1 MTDGQVGGPTVDVV
15 IVGAGVFGCAL
26 AVRLARQRATVMVI
40 EQEAAIFARAST
52 NNQARVH
59 RGYHYPRSLRTGL
72 RSKANYDQFLAD
84 YPGAVDTGV
93 ESIYAIARSSRV
105 TADQFRQFTRRID
118 VPLRDLTTGA
128 ASWFEKDLVEATFL
142 ADEGVFNA
150 RSLAATL
157 ADEMA
162 RLGVDLRLSETVTR
176 LASAGPGTL
185 VESTVTADP
194 AAAAGQ
200 KETVARQVFVCAYA
214 GTDDLLVRSGLA
226 PMELRRQETEMELV
240 RLGPRFA
247 NVGITVMDGP
257 FFSLL
262 PYPIE
267 PGLHTLSHVRFTP
280 QLSTGPGTESAV
292 PTRAAAHSGERGLAF
307 GYMLR
312 DLQRYLPAIGDC
324 DRVRTIQETKM
335 LPLNLGTDGRPIM
348 IRRPPELPGVTVVVG
363 GKVDNVYDL
372 LETVGTADVSRG

>member
-1 MTDGQVGGPTVDVV
+1 MTNRSPGPPVVDVV

-26 AVRLARQRATVMVI
+26 AVRMARQHATVVVI
-40 EQEAAIFARAST
+40 EQERAIFARAST

-72 RSKANYDQFLAD
+72 RSKANYEQFLAD
-84 YPGAVDTGV
+84 YPDAVDTGV

-118 VPLRDLTTGA
+118 VPLRELTTGA
-128 ASWFEKDLVEATFL
+128 ANWFEKDLVEATFL
-142 ADEGVFNA
+142 ADEAVFNA
-150 RSLAATL
+150 RSMGASLAG
-157 ADEMA
+157 EMA
-162 RLGVDLRLSETVTR
+162 RLGVDLRLNETVTR
-176 LASAGPGTL
+176 LAPAGPDTL
-185 VESTVTADP
+185 VESTAD
-194 AAAAGQ
+194 ADLN
-200 KETVARQVFVCAYA
+200 ETVARQVFVCAYA
-214 GTDDLLVRSGLA
+214 GTNDLLAGSGLA

-240 RLGPRFA
+240 RLEPRFA

-262 PYPIE
+262 PSPIE

-280 QLSTGPGTESAV
+280 QLSTGP
-292 PTRAAAHSGERGLAF
+292 AAMARPPSRPAERGLAF

-312 DLQRYLPAIGDC
+312 DLQRYLPAIGAC
-324 DRVRTIQETKM
+324 ERVRTIQETKM
-335 LPLNLGTDGRPIM
+335 LPMNLETDGRPIM